1 MRPSVA
7 IASALLLLTLHAPLF
22 STVEPP
28 LGDDRAGMCDAF
40 DGLAFTFC
48 VALCE
53 ARECDRRPI
62 GDERCAI
69 LQRGFERVSDG
80 YLAPCEPGGPVPL
93 GTSL

>member
-1 MRPSVA
+1 
-7 IASALLLLTLHAPLF
+7 L
-22 STVEPP
+22 STVEPG
-28 LGDDRAGMCDAF
+28 LDDDRAGMCDAF

-53 ARECDRRPI
+53 ARECDRRPA
-62 GDERCAI
+62 GDERCAV

-80 YLAPCEPGGPVPL
+80 YRAPCEPGAATPL